1 MAVIRAIG
9 RSAPLLAALAAAC
22 GPPPAA
28 PVEPSP
34 QAAPAVPAAAAEGP
48 ATDPAAAQR
57 AAKVALDALSKRNFD
72 VEGCAAA
79 EARLVPEAEARAG
92 VAATEQCAVLAAR
105 AADGTWLVVV
115 RSTLSSKS
123 VGAQARVTVTAN
135 AEGLGGIEY
144 AK

>member
-1 MAVIRAIG
+1 MTGIRVIG
-9 RSAPLLAALAAAC
+9 RSAPLLAALAAC

-28 PVEPSP
+28 PAPPSP
-34 QAAPAVPAAAAEGP
+34 KAAPAEPARAAGP
-48 ATDPAAAQR
+48 ATDPAAAQK

-72 VEGCAAA
+72 VAGCAAA

-92 VAATEQCAVLAAR
+92 VAATDQCAVLAAR

-123 VGAQARVTVTAN
+123 VGAQARVTVTPS